1 MSHKKY
7 YLTLKCGNHD
17 ASLWNFILPIWY
29 MENPNMCAFSAS
41 DINLHLISIL
51 LFISSDFLWWHT
63 VELHVWYIVQCLFPG
78 LRQTA
83 FVRFL
88 HSGWQQCFQV
98 DCCIQTPHLVYACLM
113 HWWKA
118 EPSMYQRK
126 YNTNLQSGH
135 RTLADMPFWKDGPI
149 HQPYRKYLQSV
160 AWPLTAAPVLAAADL
175 QVLVFPV
182 LQVPVHRIWWTTPQQ
197 ELTRPW
203 AHKEDHDDDEDELT
217 ISRVTFLKELFLGS
231 LDRSI
236 KLIHGDAIPVRRNV
250 SVNVL

>member
-1 MSHKKY
+1 MHNSPSMIAKVGHRMDMGWSAWSHHQCARMHNSPTMIENTTKNNQDTSFHMSHKRY

-17 ASLWNFILPIWY
+17 ASLWNLILPIWY

-98 DCCIQTPHLVYACLM
+98 DCCIQAPH
-113 HWWKA
+113 
-118 EPSMYQRK
+118 
-126 YNTNLQSGH
+126 
-135 RTLADMPFWKDGPI
+135 
-149 HQPYRKYLQSV
+149 
-160 AWPLTAAPVLAAADL
+160 
-175 QVLVFPV
+175 
-182 LQVPVHRIWWTTPQQ
+182 
-197 ELTRPW
+197 
-203 AHKEDHDDDEDELT
+203 
-217 ISRVTFLKELFLGS
+217 
-231 LDRSI
+231 
-236 KLIHGDAIPVRRNV
+236 
-250 SVNVL
+250 